1 MIESPQYL
9 PLRPRRRRKRAIKSP
24 AAAPAGSWS
33 EQLRDLKNFPVIWSL
48 DDADMRTVTG
58 SNVDALL
65 ETGGDTRFDLAYV
78 SGTKPTVGTRDDVTV
93 IKENAASVVFRAGAS
108 GTLANLWPSGKG
120 TVYVAGWFKYVAFG
134 SVFFRSGDD
143 FTYGF
148 EISTAGLS
156 SNVQPR
162 AYLWDGGAPRT
173 ALSPDNAGE
182 GWHQLCV
189 KVDGTNLTLYVDGVQ
204 KAQVASGGG
213 VGYLAGIFRL
223 FYQSIG
229 HEIAVMA
236 FGADNEAH
244 GNADRLEVE
253 DLLRDL
259 IPALP

>member
-1 MIESPQYL
+1 MFRLGLNFGLNGVVS
-9 PLRPRRRRKRAIKSP
+9 AASGP
-24 AAAPAGSWS
+24 APVGTWS
-33 EQLRDLKNFPVIWSL
+33 EQLREIATFPVIWSM
-48 DDADMRTVTG
+48 DDESMRTVTG
-58 SNVDALL
+58 SNLDSLK

-78 SGTKPTVGTRDDVTV
+78 SGTKPTVKTRDGISLIT
-93 IKENAASVVFRAGAS
+93 ENAASVVFLAGAS

-143 FTYGF
+143 FSYGF
-148 EISTAGLS
+148 EVSTAGVLS
-156 SNVQPR
+156 KVQPR
-162 AYLWDGGAPRT
+162 AYLWDGGNMRT

-204 KAQVASGGG
+204 KAQVSSGGG
-213 VGYLAGIFRL
+213 IGYLAGIFRL

-236 FGADNEAH
+236 FGADNAAH
-244 GNADRLEVE
+244 NDTTRNAIE
-253 DLLRDL
+253 DKLREL
-259 IPALP
+259 IAALP